1 MYSLLF
7 FFLMIRRPPR
17 STRTDTLFPYTTLFR
32 SAGST
37 TPFVFSFITPCDTKP
52 RTMDVEVREYVS
64 MPQARSQR
72 EIARDLLA
80 ARGILRLA
88 ELRAAGVT
96 AATVSRLEKDGE
108 VIRMARGLYQ
118 LPDAELEDRK
128 RTRM

>member
-1 MYSLLF
+1 MRISDWSSDVCSSDLLS
-7 FFLMIRRPPR
+7 RRGRPSPPGL
-17 STRTDTLFPYTTLFR
+17 STSGPYASNQRLGGFQ

-37 TPFVFSFITPCDTKP
+37 TPFIFSFITPCDTKP

-96 AATVSRLEKDGE
+96 AATVSRMEKDGE
-108 VIRMARGLYQ
+108 EIGRAHV
-118 LPDAELEDRK
+118 
-128 RTRM
+128 